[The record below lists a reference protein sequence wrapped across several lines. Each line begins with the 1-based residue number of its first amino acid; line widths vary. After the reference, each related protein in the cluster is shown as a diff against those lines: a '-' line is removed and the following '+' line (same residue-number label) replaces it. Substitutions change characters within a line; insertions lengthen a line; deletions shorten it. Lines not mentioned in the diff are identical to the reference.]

1 MSNISDMS
9 ELSLTKERQSGFWSL
24 IRSTP
29 LSLLGALVLINII
42 YPTTDNLMFMLFYML
57 TFGSNMIF
65 KVIAKGI
72 YNILDTDY
80 IPFIGQG
87 TRPSGAHSCSSFISA
102 PLMPATSFGMPSG
115 HSQLAW
121 FFAVYACLSII
132 YKWKNNIT
140 TVCTGIDSPAQCNAT
155 ASTVYTGLQAQCNA
169 TASTP
174 NSRPPGV
181 GLEFNVGGTSFSVP
195 PGVVLKLNVGGIEWT
210 KKKVILS
217 CSALIVLAITISYS
231 RVSIEGCHT
240 TGQVIIGGLIGSVI
254 ALTAFWI
261 KTFLT
266 GN

>member
-132 YKWKNNIT
+132 YKWKNKIT
-140 TVCTGIDSPAQCNAT
+140 TVCTGIESPAQCNAT
-155 ASTVYTGLQAQCNA
+155 AS
-169 TASTP
+169 
-174 NSRPPGV
+174 
-181 GLEFNVGGTSFSVP
+181 TSFSVP

-217 CSALIVLAITISYS
+217 CSVLIVLAITISYS
-231 RVSIEGCHT
+231 RVRIEGCHT

-261 KTFLT
+261 KTLLT

>member
-1 MSNISDMS
+1 MSAMSDMSDISDMS
-9 ELSLTKERQSGFWSL
+9 ELTLTKERQSGFWSL

-140 TVCTGIDSPAQCNAT
+140 TVCTGIESP
-155 ASTVYTGLQAQCNA
+155 AQCNA

-181 GLEFNVGGTSFSVP
+181 GLEFNVGGASFSVP
-195 PGVVLKLNVGGIEWT
+195 PGVGLKLNVGGIEWT

-261 KTFLT
+261 KILLT
-266 GN
+266 GTVG